1 MTTFPVVTRR
11 QVADQFREA
20 GRYAATALRFVLF
33 AIGWTLA
40 KTCRLI
46 ATALGALLFGAGF
59 LAARV
64 VWPALRWSGTAVKLG
79 WQNGAKPPVRPV
91 HS

>member
-11 QVADQFREA
+11 QIAAQFREA
-20 GRYAATALRFVLF
+20 GGYAATAIRFVLF

-46 ATALGALLFGAGF
+46 ATMLGALLFGAGF

-64 VWPALRWSGTAVKLG
+64 AWPALRWSAAAVKLG
-79 WQNGAKPPVRPV
+79 WQSGAKSAAPVR
-91 HS
+91 S

>member
-1 MTTFPVVTRR
+1 MTTFPVVTREK
-11 QVADQFREA
+11 VAEQFADA
-20 GRYAATALRFVLF
+20 GKYAATAVRFVLF

-46 ATALGALLFGAGF
+46 ATVLGALLFGAGF

-64 VWPALRWSGTAVKLG
+64 AWPALRWSGAAVKLG
-79 WQNGAKPPVRPV
+79 WQNGSRPPARPAQ
-91 HS
+91 S